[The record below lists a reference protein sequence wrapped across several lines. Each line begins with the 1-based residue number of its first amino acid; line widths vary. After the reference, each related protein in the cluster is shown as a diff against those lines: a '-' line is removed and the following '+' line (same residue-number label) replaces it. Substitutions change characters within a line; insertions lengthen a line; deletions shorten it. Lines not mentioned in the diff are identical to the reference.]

1 MTIKTALSAIA
12 LSVGLIATPAFAQGM
27 MIGTQTVAETDVEA
41 VAARCADLQLA
52 AETESLS
59 STGTDNDDDTADDS
73 VAGNAAINNVPAT
86 DSETATSVDLGIITL
101 AECEADGWFDM

>member
-1 MTIKTALSAIA
+1 MTIKSALSVIALSA
-12 LSVGLIATPAFAQGM
+12 GLIAAPAFAQGM

-41 VAARCADLQLA
+41 VKARCADLQLA

-59 STGTDNDDDTADDS
+59 SNPVEDADTTEDDS
-73 VAGNAAINNVPAT
+73 VAGDAAINDVPAT

-101 AECEADGWFDM
+101 EECEADGWFDM